1 MSSEQ
6 VKCSERSLKKQEILR
21 PTSILP
27 AISPSVKQHKSAD
40 SIKSSNTSSRVSTA
54 SSKSSSK
61 RTEKKEPN
69 DNLNLIIFGSSALV
83 KTNPQPDSIVKTKQ
97 TTGSKFSLIKEE
109 RTLNSEKRE
118 DIDPNVLKSKLSNV
132 KKTSRA
138 NSIPGPINRRYSI
151 ETSTIRQ
158 AKHTQLLK
166 KSKLNKCGTDLESRS
181 TECVFHENFSLDLSR
196 MSDFADSED
205 ETVDCK
211 RNSKQKLNKGQNNAM
226 RRRRSID
233 KERILSSKTVSPRSI
248 PKSLLTRRSSLQS
261 VSSRGLSFTSSFDN
275 ALHGKVGSTY
285 SIKDYEQQDSP
296 TNTLRTLKNSE
307 SMCSSASPDYNT
319 SGPST
324 GDTSPCKQSP
334 KSPRTS
340 TFDKKYSSM
349 DSNRATISPMS
360 QMPCLSSSSSCYTS
374 WMEKSVESE
383 LICSRNQED
392 ENVSNGASA
401 KERGEWNNFWR
412 NYNSSL
418 ATFPKQFY
426 DDCPTPFYESN
437 EKILVPNYDINSKI
451 IIEEEDTNTKSSDN
465 NCVCL
470 SRDEAKEMIHC
481 ARRLAEILTTALEN
495 GDSNSKNEK
504 LKANSKE
511 VQVSVSIE
519 TDHKNEPIDNV
530 VNSNDIRENVMKNKT
545 FNNHDEST
553 KLDLVARM
561 LLSGITTL
569 SSDSKDVLL

>member
-27 AISPSVKQHKSAD
+27 AISPSLKHHKSVD
-40 SIKSSNTSSRVSTA
+40 SAKSSNTSSRVSTA

-83 KTNPQPDSIVKTKQ
+83 KTNPQPDTIVKTKQ
-97 TTGSKFSLIKEE
+97 STGSKFSQIKEE
-109 RTLNSEKRE
+109 NPLNSEKNE
-118 DIDPNVLKSKLSNV
+118 DIDPNAFKSKLS

-158 AKHTQLLK
+158 ARHTQLLK
-166 KSKLNKCGTDLESRS
+166 KSELNKCGTDIESRS
-181 TECVFHENFSLDLSR
+181 TECVFRENFSLDLSR

-205 ETVDCK
+205 ETVECK

-285 SIKDYEQQDSP
+285 SIKDYGQQDSP
-296 TNTLRTLKNSE
+296 TNTLRTLKNTE
-307 SMCSSASPDYNT
+307 SICSSPSPDYNT
-319 SGPST
+319 SEPST
-324 GDTSPCKQSP
+324 GDTSPCKHSP
-334 KSPRTS
+334 KSQRTS

-374 WMEKSVESE
+374 WMEKSVDSE
-383 LICSRNQED
+383 LICSRNQEG

-401 KERGEWNNFWR
+401 KDRGEWNNFWR

-437 EKILVPNYDINSKI
+437 EKTLMPNYDINTKT
-451 IIEEEDTNTKSSDN
+451 IIEEEDTNTKNGDSH
-465 NCVCL
+465 CVCL

-481 ARRLAEILTTALEN
+481 ARRLAEILTSALEK
-495 GDSNSKNEK
+495 GDSYSKNEK
-504 LKANSKE
+504 LITNSKE
-511 VQVSVSIE
+511 VQVNVGIGTE
-519 TDHKNEPIDNV
+519 HNKNETIDNV
-530 VNSNDIRENVMKNKT
+530 VNSNDIRENVPRKKT

-553 KLDLVARM
+553 KLDIVARM